1 MSTADEIGFRA
12 ATEAVIGLTLRGE
25 KPTLENVREWISTAI
40 DLNVPT
46 RDIGGRAM
54 YFAERMLNGPIR
66 PDGSA
71 G

>member
-1 MSTADEIGFRA
+1 MSHTDNVAFRA
-12 ATEAVIGLTLRGE
+12 ASEAVIGLLLQDE
-25 KPTLENVREWISTAI
+25 KPTLENVRDWIKTAI

-46 RDIGGRAM
+46 RNIGGRAM

-66 PDGSA
+66 PDGSV